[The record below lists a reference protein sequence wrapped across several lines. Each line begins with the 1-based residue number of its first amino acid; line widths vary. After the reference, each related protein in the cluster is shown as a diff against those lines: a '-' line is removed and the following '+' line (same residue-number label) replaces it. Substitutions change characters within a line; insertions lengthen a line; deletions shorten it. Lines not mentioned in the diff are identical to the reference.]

1 MDEMQQAQ
9 AATQQFMQQYG
20 LDAKTMSSIGDMAQ
34 QAIQDQSLYPL
45 LREQLL
51 GSQIL
56 TEQELPE
63 QINYMTLAALAAM
76 GVMAGD
82 TYGS

>member
-1 MDEMQQAQ
+1 MDPQLEQAQ

-20 LDAKTMSSIGDMAQ
+20 LDARTMASIGQVAQ
-34 QAIQDQSLYPL
+34 EAIRDKSLYAI

-56 TEQELPE
+56 TEKELPE
-63 QINYMTLAALAAM
+63 QVNYMTLAALASM
-76 GVMAGD
+76 GAMAG
-82 TYGS
+82 GM